1 MRPPILYLTIA
12 FGAGLVTALNGVEL
26 RVTACVVLLGAAV
39 LQRRAPLGAAVGV
52 MLVAGVLW
60 GGAALREQRASCAGA
75 WSTQGGL
82 TPGPRPGVNTPTTH
96 SAILQLT
103 DPVAAT
109 GGVAEGVVRGGACR
123 GTLTIRWPEGH
134 AAHGGTTWVVAGR
147 FLGDQG
153 RGILVARRVRELD
166 AVPRGRGAL
175 RDRIAERSRR
185 LFGARA
191 PLVDALVIAR
201 RAELDAELR
210 ERYTR
215 SGLAHLLSIS
225 GLHVGFFA
233 AWLNVLLKRLRLGI
247 RARFAAGTIVMLT
260 YVWLLGFP
268 APAARS
274 AAMLALLDIAKLRQR
289 VVTPRGLVALAALC
303 VMLGD
308 PWAVQSVGAWLSV
321 AAVAAVIWAGRATER
336 LPKAVR
342 VLAPAAAATLFTA
355 PITAYTFGT
364 VAPIGVVANIAAIPL
379 AGLAVPGLMVALLL
393 SSSWLAAGAGLCLA
407 LLDVVAKAAAALPG
421 GHFIMIAGAR
431 AALLWLG
438 ILALAWWLWNSPRRR
453 WLVAARVAFV
463 AVLISWTALFHAFRR
478 LSVCQCLTVSFLDV
492 GQGDAIAL
500 RSPAGRWLLIDG
512 GPRGPQGD
520 AGRRVVVPFLRSQG
534 AMQLAAIVATHA
546 HLDHFGGLPAV
557 LDAFDPAFVLEPGQ
571 PVPDAGYLGFLG
583 AVESDGA
590 QWRPARR
597 GDRMELD
604 GVTIDVLSPDSAW
617 AVSQTDINEES
628 VVLLVT
634 YGSTRLLLAGD
645 AGIPTEAHLAGQV
658 GRVTL
663 LKVGHHGSRG
673 ATSDRWLDELQPVD
687 AVISVGTKNRYGHP
701 APETLA
707 RLRGHGVT
715 VLRTDQRGT
724 ITFTVSSHG
733 TLAIT
738 DVGHHD

>member
-1 MRPPILYLTIA
+1 VRPPILYLTIA

-431 AALLWLG
+431 ASLLWLG

>member
-336 LPKAVR
+336 LPKDSPFQASWWHCCSHRAGWPPAPGCVWR
-342 VLAPAAAATLFTA
+342 CSTWWQRQRPRCPAAT
-355 PITAYTFGT
+355 
-364 VAPIGVVANIAAIPL
+364 
-379 AGLAVPGLMVALLL
+379 
-393 SSSWLAAGAGLCLA
+393 SS
-407 LLDVVAKAAAALPG
+407 
-421 GHFIMIAGAR
+421 
-431 AALLWLG
+431 
-438 ILALAWWLWNSPRRR
+438 
-453 WLVAARVAFV
+453 
-463 AVLISWTALFHAFRR
+463 
-478 LSVCQCLTVSFLDV
+478 
-492 GQGDAIAL
+492 
-500 RSPAGRWLLIDG
+500 
-512 GPRGPQGD
+512 
-520 AGRRVVVPFLRSQG
+520 
-534 AMQLAAIVATHA
+534 
-546 HLDHFGGLPAV
+546 
-557 LDAFDPAFVLEPGQ
+557 
-571 PVPDAGYLGFLG
+571 
-583 AVESDGA
+583 
-590 QWRPARR
+590 
-597 GDRMELD
+597 
-604 GVTIDVLSPDSAW
+604 
-617 AVSQTDINEES
+617 
-628 VVLLVT
+628 
-634 YGSTRLLLAGD
+634 
-645 AGIPTEAHLAGQV
+645 
-658 GRVTL
+658 
-663 LKVGHHGSRG
+663 
-673 ATSDRWLDELQPVD
+673 
-687 AVISVGTKNRYGHP
+687 
-701 APETLA
+701 
-707 RLRGHGVT
+707 
-715 VLRTDQRGT
+715 
-724 ITFTVSSHG
+724 
-733 TLAIT
+733 
-738 DVGHHD
+738 